1 MTEDG
6 IGLCNK
12 NTGDCDCNEGYTGK
26 LCDEC
31 NVGFYND
38 SNTCTGKYDYIQIKL
53 LEDMENI
60 SSYPNL

>member
-26 LCDEC
+26 LCNEC
-31 NVGFYND
+31 NVGFFND
-38 SNTCTGKYDYIQIKL
+38 SNTCTGKYKYIQI
-53 LEDMENI
+53 
-60 SSYPNL
+60 NL